1 MREKHK
7 TSSLLGKWNP
17 IVGLLS
23 SPIEPLVERKAIIE
37 KLNEAAH
44 DFSNSELPDLE
55 SWRSLADGM
64 NLLQSLAELNL
75 IYDAEGV
82 IDDVKSALLESFEN
96 YKTCG
101 KLHMRESGIENAR
114 TLVVN
119 MGDLLEVMSAR
130 IYWSAVRRTEKR
142 IQSIWD
148 GHKNAG
154 DVVVSL

>member
-1 MREKHK
+1 MRIKHK
-7 TSSLLGKWNP
+7 TSSLLGKWSP
-17 IVGLLS
+17 MVGLMS
-23 SPIEPLVERKAIIE
+23 HSTEPLAGRKAIIE

-55 SWRSLADGM
+55 SWRNLTDGM

-75 IYDAEGV
+75 IDDSDGV
-82 IDDVKSALLESFEN
+82 IDDVKSSLLESFEH
-96 YKTCG
+96 YKAHG
-101 KLHMRESGIENAR
+101 RLHMRESSVDNAR

-119 MGDLLEVMSAR
+119 MSDLLEVMSAR
-130 IYWSAVRRTEKR
+130 VYWSAVRRTEKR